1 MGWLAMIGSGIS
13 ALSQGNQGDE
23 TAAATRADAALKA
36 AQIRKLAVRTQS
48 EARAAEAASGV
59 DVNSPTAKLIDE
71 NIASASTADEMNTI
85 LSGERAASAAYRASR
100 VQALGTMLGA
110 TGGNSGG
117 GGMSALGSIGQSFG
131 RWKTAA
137 PGGVGAG

>member
-1 MGWLAMIGSGIS
+1 MGWLSMIGGGIS

-23 TAAATRADAALKA
+23 SAAAIRADAALKA

-48 EARAAEAASGV
+48 EARTAEAGAGV
-59 DVNSPTAKLIDE
+59 DVNSPTAKVIDE
-71 NIASASTADEMNTI
+71 SIDSASTADEMNTI
-85 LSGERAASAAYRASR
+85 LSGERQASAAYRAGKQ
-100 VQALGTMLGA
+100 QALGTFLGMA
-110 TGGNSGG
+110 GGGSGG

-131 RWKTAA
+131 RWKSAA